1 LKKVLITGATG
12 FIGGYI
18 TKAAVNRGWQVY
30 TGIRKNSNLDYIKE
44 LNVQLLELNLND
56 PASLEA
62 VLMELNPDI
71 IIHNA
76 GLTKANSQEEL
87 NFVNGELTHNLAKA
101 SQFPGNNLS
110 KFVFMS
116 SLASYG
122 PADNHGQDQINDQ
135 CTPHPVTMYGKS
147 KLLAETLLKEIPN
160 LPYIILRPT
169 AVYGPREKDL
179 FSVFKMVASGLGLY
193 TGKGNQK
200 LTFIH
205 VYDLVELI
213 IRLAENEVVAKS
225 YFVSDGQTYSPTEL
239 NSIIAKNL
247 GKKIVNFGL
256 PLWLVNIVAY
266 LSEWVG
272 KISGKVPALN
282 ADKLHHIKTWNLQ
295 CDVEALYRDTQYTPQ
310 YKLEKG
316 IAETVQWY
324 KTNNWI

>member
-1 LKKVLITGATG
+1 
-12 FIGGYI
+12 
-18 TKAAVNRGWQVY
+18 
-30 TGIRKNSNLDYIKE
+30 
-44 LNVQLLELNLND
+44 
-56 PASLEA
+56 
-62 VLMELNPDI
+62 
-71 IIHNA
+71 
-76 GLTKANSQEEL
+76 
-87 NFVNGELTHNLAKA
+87 
-101 SQFPGNNLS
+101 
-110 KFVFMS
+110 
-116 SLASYG
+116 
-122 PADNHGQDQINDQ
+122 
-135 CTPHPVTMYGKS
+135 
-147 KLLAETLLKEIPN
+147 LKEIPN

-282 ADKLHHIKTWNLQ
+282 VDKLHEIKALNWQ

>member
-1 LKKVLITGATG
+1 MKKVLITGATG

-18 TKAAVNRGWQVY
+18 ARAAVDRGWTVY
-30 TGIRKNSNLDYIKE
+30 ASVRKNSKLDYLQE
-44 LNVQLLELNLND
+44 LPLQLVELNLND
-56 PASLEA
+56 PNTLQADLERI
-62 VLMELNPDI
+62 NPDI

-76 GLTKANSQEEL
+76 GLTKSNTQEEL
-87 NFVNGELTHNLAKA
+87 NYVNAKLTENLAKA
-101 SQFPGNNLS
+101 SQFPGNQLQ

-122 PADNHGQDQINDQ
+122 PADNHGREQIEED

-147 KLLAETLLKEIPN
+147 KLLAETLLKAIPE
-160 LPYIILRPT
+160 LPFIILRPT

-179 FSVFKMVASGLGLY
+179 FSVFKMVASGLGLF

-213 IRLAENEVVAKS
+213 IRCAENEITAKS

-239 NSIIAKNL
+239 NSTIAQNI

-256 PLWLVNIVAY
+256 PLWLVKIVAY
-266 LSEWVG
+266 LSEWAG
-272 KISGKVPALN
+272 KITGKIPALN
-282 ADKLHHIKTWNLQ
+282 VDKLHEIKAMNWQ
-295 CDVEALYRDTQYTPQ
+295 CDVEALYIDTQYKPQ
-310 YKLEKG
+310 YNLDKG

-324 KTNNWI
+324 KANNWI